1 MFCMGASDFWQ
12 ESCFLPRRGC
22 FLEGAQI
29 VRRTVVSDQQDRIMR
44 LFIEEAKEH
53 LDTLENGLVDLKST
67 MKDPESVQEMFRAAH
82 SVKGGAAM
90 LGLDS
95 IKTTAHRLEDC
106 FKVLKDGPV
115 KQVDQTAE
123 SLFLKG
129 VDTLKDLL
137 GRLEGPFGLRN
148 EEGEKLVQQVMP
160 VFAQL
165 ETHLDKLA
173 SGKVQAVAAG
183 SGAPAAPTAGPVP
196 ANFAV
201 EVMTLLKEMLQVFK
215 QKESAA
221 SRSELTAVCVR
232 LYKLGGKIETW
243 QNLVKTARSA
253 IVNPKNSY
261 KVLAPLI
268 IKELKEAGDLV
279 QVGKVKTIVPS
290 KNLLLLAASPKP
302 AEPSAPAVPAAPAAA
317 SKQVALPAEPKAV
330 VKLLLKTFNKKQLSE
345 IAKLL
350 VNAIKSSN

>member
-1 MFCMGASDFWQ
+1 MFCMGASDFCP
-12 ESCFLPRRGC
+12 ESRFLPRRGC

-165 ETHLDKLA
+165 ETHLNNLA
-173 SGKVQAVAAG
+173 SGKVLAVAAG
-183 SGAPAAPTAGPVP
+183 SRAPGVAQTAGAVP
-196 ANFAV
+196 ASFAV
-201 EVMTLLKEMLQVFK
+201 EVMALLKEMLQVFK

-232 LYKLGGKIETW
+232 IYKLGGKIETW
-243 QNLVKTARSA
+243 QNLVKTARGA

-268 IKELKEAGDLV
+268 IKELKDAGDLV
-279 QVGKVKTIVPS
+279 QGGKAKTIAPS

-302 AEPSAPAVPAAPAAA
+302 AEASAPAATAAV

-330 VKLLLKTFNKKQLSE
+330 VRLLLKTFNKKQLSE

-350 VNAIKSSN
+350 VHAIKSSS

>member
-1 MFCMGASDFWQ
+1 M
-12 ESCFLPRRGC
+12 
-22 FLEGAQI
+22 
-29 VRRTVVSDQQDRIMR
+29 SDQQDRIMR

-165 ETHLDKLA
+165 ETHLNKLA
-173 SGKVQAVAAG
+173 SGKVQAAG
-183 SGAPAAPTAGPVP
+183 SGTPAPTAGGVP

-243 QNLVKTARSA
+243 QNLVKTARAA

-302 AEPSAPAVPAAPAAA
+302 AEASAPAAPAAPAAA

>member
-1 MFCMGASDFWQ
+1 MGASDFWQ

-22 FLEGAQI
+22 FLEGAEI

-123 SLFLKG
+123 SLFLRG

-137 GRLEGPFGLRN
+137 ARLEGPFGLRN
-148 EEGEKLVQQVMP
+148 EEGEKLVQLVMP

-165 ETHLDKLA
+165 ETHLNNLA
-173 SGKVQAVAAG
+173 AGKVPAVAAVARAG
-183 SGAPAAPTAGPVP
+183 SATPTAGAVP

-201 EVMTLLKEMLQVFK
+201 EVMVLLKEMLQVFK

-221 SRSELTAVCVR
+221 SRQELAAVCVR
-232 LYKLGGKIETW
+232 LYKLGAKIEPW
-243 QNLVKTARSA
+243 QNLVKIARGA
-253 IVNPKNSY
+253 IVNSKNSY
-261 KVLAPLI
+261 KVLAPLV
-268 IKELKEAGDLV
+268 IKELKDAGDLV
-279 QVGKVKTIVPS
+279 QAGKVKTIAPS

-302 AEPSAPAVPAAPAAA
+302 AEVSAPAAPTAPAAA
-317 SKQVALPAEPKAV
+317 PQQVALPAEPKAV

-350 VNAIKSSN
+350 VHAIKSSAK

>member
-1 MFCMGASDFWQ
+1 M
-12 ESCFLPRRGC
+12 
-22 FLEGAQI
+22 
-29 VRRTVVSDQQDRIMR
+29 SDQQDRILR

-67 MKDPESVQEMFRAAH
+67 MKDPESLQEMFRAAH

-106 FKVLKDGPV
+106 FKILKDGPV

-129 VDTLKDLL
+129 VDTLKDLV
-137 GRLEGPFGLRN
+137 GQMEGPFGLRS
-148 EEGEKLVQQVMP
+148 EEGEKLVQQIMP
-160 VFAQL
+160 TFAQL
-165 ETHLDKLA
+165 ETHLNNLV
-173 SGKVQAVAAG
+173 SGKVPGVAAKSG
-183 SGAPAAPTAGPVP
+183 SSGAAQTVTAT
-196 ANFAV
+196 NFAAS
-201 EVMTLLKEMLQVFK
+201 VMVLLKEMLQVFK

-221 SRSELTAVCVR
+221 TRQQLSDVCVR
-232 LYKLGGKIETW
+232 LYKLGTGIETW
-243 QNLVKTARSA
+243 QNLVKTARFA
-253 IVNPKNSY
+253 IANPKNSY

-268 IKELKEAGDLV
+268 IKELKDAGDLV
-279 QVGKVKTIVPS
+279 QGGKVKAIAPS
-290 KNLLLLAASPKP
+290 KNLLLLATPPQAVASVP
-302 AEPSAPAVPAAPAAA
+302 ATAPATAPATTPATTPAAA
-317 SKQVALPAEPKAV
+317 SQPVALPAEPKAV

-350 VNAIKSSN
+350 IHAIKSSP

>member
-1 MFCMGASDFWQ
+1 MSN
-12 ESCFLPRRGC
+12 
-22 FLEGAQI
+22 
-29 VRRTVVSDQQDRIMR
+29 QQDRIMR

-90 LGLDS
+90 LSLDS

-123 SLFLKG
+123 SLFLRG

-137 GRLEGPFGLRN
+137 ARLEGPFGLRN

-165 ETHLDKLA
+165 ETHLNNLA
-173 SGKVQAVAAG
+173 AGKVAAVATPGSRAPGAAQTAG
-183 SGAPAAPTAGPVP
+183 SAP

-201 EVMTLLKEMLQVFK
+201 GVMVLLKEMLQVFK

-221 SRSELTAVCVR
+221 SRQELAAVCVR
-232 LYKLGGKIETW
+232 LYKLGAKIEPW
-243 QNLVKTARSA
+243 QNLVKTVRSA

-261 KVLAPLI
+261 KVLAPLA

-279 QVGKVKTIVPS
+279 QGGKVKTIAPS
-290 KNLLLLAASPKP
+290 KNLLLLAAAPKP
-302 AEPSAPAVPAAPAAA
+302 AEASATAAPAA
-317 SKQVALPAEPKAV
+317 SKPVALPAEPKAV

-350 VNAIKSSN
+350 IHALKSSS

>member
-1 MFCMGASDFWQ
+1 MFCMGASDSGQ

-22 FLEGAQI
+22 FLEGAEI

-165 ETHLDKLA
+165 ETHLNKLA
-173 SGKVQAVAAG
+173 SGKVQAAAG
-183 SGAPAAPTAGPVP
+183 SGTRAAPIAGAVP

-243 QNLVKTARSA
+243 QNLVKTARAA

-279 QVGKVKTIVPS
+279 QGGKVKTIVPS

-302 AEPSAPAVPAAPAAA
+302 AEASAPAAPAAPAAA

>member
-1 MFCMGASDFWQ
+1 MFCMGASDFSQ
-12 ESCFLPRRGC
+12 ESRFLPRTGC
-22 FLEGAQI
+22 FLEGAEI

-160 VFAQL
+160 LFAQL

-173 SGKVQAVAAG
+173 SSKQQAVAAG
-183 SGAPAAPTAGPVP
+183 PGAPVAPTAAAVP

-215 QKESAA
+215 QKESPA
-221 SRSELTAVCVR
+221 SRSELTAVCLR
-232 LYKLGGKIETW
+232 LYKLGGKIESW
-243 QNLVKTARSA
+243 QNLVKTARVA

-279 QVGKVKTIVPS
+279 QGGKVKAIVPS

-302 AEPSAPAVPAAPAAA
+302 AEAKTPAAPAAA

-330 VKLLLKTFNKKQLSE
+330 VNLLLKTFNKKQLSE

-350 VNAIKSSN
+350 IHAIKSSN

>member
-1 MFCMGASDFWQ
+1 MFCMGGSDFWQ

-95 IKTTAHRLEDC
+95 IKTTSHRLEDC

-165 ETHLDKLA
+165 ETHLNKLA
-173 SGKVQAVAAG
+173 SGKVQAAG
-183 SGAPAAPTAGPVP
+183 SGAPAAATAGAVP

-215 QKESAA
+215 QKESPA

-243 QNLVKTARSA
+243 QNLVKTARAA

-279 QVGKVKTIVPS
+279 QVGKVKAIVPS

-302 AEPSAPAVPAAPAAA
+302 AAPADPVAPAAA
-317 SKQVALPAEPKAV
+317 SKQVAFPAEPKAV

>member
-1 MFCMGASDFWQ
+1 
-12 ESCFLPRRGC
+12 
-22 FLEGAQI
+22 
-29 VRRTVVSDQQDRIMR
+29 VSNQQDRILR

-90 LGLDS
+90 LSLDS

-137 GRLEGPFGLRN
+137 ARLEGPFGLRN
-148 EEGEKLVQQVMP
+148 EEGEKLVLQVMP

-165 ETHLDKLA
+165 ETHLNNLA
-173 SGKVQAVAAG
+173 KGKVAATGAAG
-183 SGAPAAPTAGPVP
+183 AAKTGSAPP
-196 ANFAV
+196 ADFAV
-201 EVMTLLKEMLQVFK
+201 QVMALLKEMLQVFK

-221 SRSELTAVCVR
+221 SRQQLGLVCD
-232 LYKLGGKIETW
+232 KLGKLGTGIGTW
-243 QNLVKTARSA
+243 QTLIKFAKAATADS
-253 IVNPKNSY
+253 KNSF

-268 IKELKEAGDLV
+268 IKEVKEAGDLV
-279 QVGKVKTIVPS
+279 QGGKVKAIVPS
-290 KNLLLLAASPKP
+290 KNLQLL
-302 AEPSAPAVPAAPAAA
+302 AAA
-317 SKQVALPAEPKAV
+317 SKKAAASTPAAAPKETAAATKPVALPAEPKAV

-350 VNAIKSSN
+350 IHAIKSSS

>member
-1 MFCMGASDFWQ
+1 M
-12 ESCFLPRRGC
+12 
-22 FLEGAQI
+22 
-29 VRRTVVSDQQDRIMR
+29 SDQQDRIMR

-67 MKDPESVQEMFRAAH
+67 MKDPESLQEMFRAAH

-90 LGLDS
+90 LSLDS
-95 IKTTAHRLEDC
+95 IRTTAHRLEDC

-115 KQVDQTAE
+115 KQVDQKVE

-137 GRLEGPFGLRN
+137 ARLEGPFGLRN

-165 ETHLDKLA
+165 ETHLKNLA
-173 SGKVQAVAAG
+173 SGKAVAVAAAG
-183 SGAPAAPTAGPVP
+183 SRAPAAAQTAPGGQPS
-196 ANFAV
+196 FAV
-201 EVMTLLKEMLQVFK
+201 QVMVLLKEMLQVFK

-221 SRSELTAVCVR
+221 SRQELTAVCVR

-243 QNLVKTARSA
+243 QNLVKTARGA

-268 IKELKEAGDLV
+268 IKELKDAGDLV
-279 QVGKVKTIVPS
+279 QGPKVKTIAPS
-290 KNLLLLAASPKP
+290 KNLLLLAATPK
-302 AEPSAPAVPAAPAAA
+302 AAAAPATAPAAA
-317 SKQVALPAEPKAV
+317 ATVLKEVALPAEPKAV

-350 VNAIKSSN
+350 VHAIKSSS

>member
-1 MFCMGASDFWQ
+1 M
-12 ESCFLPRRGC
+12 
-22 FLEGAQI
+22 
-29 VRRTVVSDQQDRIMR
+29 SDQQDRIMR

-137 GRLEGPFGLRN
+137 GRLEGPFGLRK

-160 VFAQL
+160 LFAQL
-165 ETHLDKLA
+165 ETHLNKLA
-173 SGKVQAVAAG
+173 SGKQQAVAAG
-183 SGAPAAPTAGPVP
+183 SGAPAAPTAGAVS

-221 SRSELTAVCVR
+221 SRSELTAVCLR

-243 QNLVKTARSA
+243 QNLVKTARAA

-279 QVGKVKTIVPS
+279 QGGKVKAIVPS

-302 AEPSAPAVPAAPAAA
+302 AEASAPAPAAA

-330 VKLLLKTFNKKQLSE
+330 VNLLLKTFNKKQLSE

-350 VNAIKSSN
+350 VQALRASSN

>member
-1 MFCMGASDFWQ
+1 
-12 ESCFLPRRGC
+12 
-22 FLEGAQI
+22 
-29 VRRTVVSDQQDRIMR
+29 MR

-137 GRLEGPFGLRN
+137 GRLEGPFGLRK

-160 VFAQL
+160 LFAQL

-183 SGAPAAPTAGPVP
+183 SGAPAAPTAGAVP

-243 QNLVKTARSA
+243 QNLVKTARAA

-279 QVGKVKTIVPS
+279 QGGKVKAIVPS

-302 AEPSAPAVPAAPAAA
+302 AETSAAAAPAAA

>member
-1 MFCMGASDFWQ
+1 
-12 ESCFLPRRGC
+12 
-22 FLEGAQI
+22 
-29 VRRTVVSDQQDRIMR
+29 MR

-67 MKDPESVQEMFRAAH
+67 MKDPESLQEMFRAAH

-90 LGLDS
+90 LSLDS
-95 IKTTAHRLEDC
+95 IRTTAHRLEDC

-115 KQVDQTAE
+115 KQVDQKVE

-137 GRLEGPFGLRN
+137 ARLEGPFGLRN

-165 ETHLDKLA
+165 ETHLKNLA
-173 SGKVQAVAAG
+173 SGKVLAVAAG
-183 SGAPAAPTAGPVP
+183 SRGPAAAQTAGGVP
-196 ANFAV
+196 ANFAG
-201 EVMTLLKEMLQVFK
+201 EVMALLKEMLQVFK

-221 SRSELTAVCVR
+221 SRQELTALCLR

-243 QNLVKTARSA
+243 QNLVKIARGA

-261 KVLAPLI
+261 KVLAPMI
-268 IKELKEAGDLV
+268 IKELKDAGDLV
-279 QVGKVKTIVPS
+279 QTGKVKTIAPS
-290 KNLLLLAASPKP
+290 KNLLLLAAAAAAP
-302 AEPSAPAVPAAPAAA
+302 AAAAPAVEALAA

-350 VNAIKSSN
+350 IHAIKSSS

>member
-1 MFCMGASDFWQ
+1 M
-12 ESCFLPRRGC
+12 
-22 FLEGAQI
+22 
-29 VRRTVVSDQQDRIMR
+29 SDQQDRIMR

-90 LGLDS
+90 LSLDS

-123 SLFLKG
+123 SLFLRG

-137 GRLEGPFGLRN
+137 ARLEGPFGLRN

-165 ETHLDKLA
+165 ETHLNNLA
-173 SGKVQAVAAG
+173 AGKVQPVAVAGSRAPAVAQTAG
-183 SGAPAAPTAGPVP
+183 AAPT
-196 ANFAV
+196 NFAA
-201 EVMTLLKEMLQVFK
+201 EVMVLLKEMLQVFK

-221 SRSELTAVCVR
+221 SRQELTAVCAR

-243 QNLVKTARSA
+243 QNLVKTARGA

-268 IKELKEAGDLV
+268 IKEVKDAGDLV
-279 QVGKVKTIVPS
+279 QAGKVKTIAPS
-290 KNLLLLAASPKP
+290 KNLLLLAASPK
-302 AEPSAPAVPAAPAAA
+302 AAAAAPAAAAPAAAAA

-330 VKLLLKTFNKKQLSE
+330 VRLLLKTFNKKQLSE

-350 VNAIKSSN
+350 VHAIKSSS

>member
-1 MFCMGASDFWQ
+1 MGASDCSH
-12 ESCFLPRRGC
+12 ESRFLPRRGC
-22 FLEGAQI
+22 FQEGAEI

-148 EEGEKLVQQVMP
+148 EEGEKLVQEVMP
-160 VFAQL
+160 LFAQL

-173 SGKVQAVAAG
+173 SGKEQAVAAG
-183 SGAPAAPTAGPVP
+183 SGAPAAPTAGAVP

-215 QKESAA
+215 QKESPA
-221 SRSELTAVCVR
+221 SRSELTAVCLR
-232 LYKLGGKIETW
+232 LYKLGGKIESW
-243 QNLVKTARSA
+243 QNLVKTARVA

-279 QVGKVKTIVPS
+279 QGGKVKAIVPS

-302 AEPSAPAVPAAPAAA
+302 AEASGQAAPAAA

-330 VKLLLKTFNKKQLSE
+330 VNLLLKTFNKKQLSE

-350 VNAIKSSN
+350 VQALRASSN

>member
-1 MFCMGASDFWQ
+1 M
-12 ESCFLPRRGC
+12 
-22 FLEGAQI
+22 
-29 VRRTVVSDQQDRIMR
+29 SDQQDRIMR

-160 VFAQL
+160 LFAQL
-165 ETHLDKLA
+165 ETHLNKLA
-173 SGKVQAVAAG
+173 SGKQQAVAPG
-183 SGAPAAPTAGPVP
+183 PGAPAAPTAAAVP

-215 QKESAA
+215 QKESPA
-221 SRSELTAVCVR
+221 SRSELTAVCLR
-232 LYKLGGKIETW
+232 LYKLGGKIESW
-243 QNLVKTARSA
+243 QNLVKTARVA

-279 QVGKVKTIVPS
+279 QGGKVKAIVPS

-302 AEPSAPAVPAAPAAA
+302 AEVSGPAAPAAA

-330 VKLLLKTFNKKQLSE
+330 VNLLLKTFNKKQLSE

-350 VNAIKSSN
+350 VHAIKSSN

>member
-1 MFCMGASDFWQ
+1 
-12 ESCFLPRRGC
+12 
-22 FLEGAQI
+22 
-29 VRRTVVSDQQDRIMR
+29 VSNQQDRILR

-90 LGLDS
+90 LSLDS

-137 GRLEGPFGLRN
+137 ARLEGPFGLRN

-165 ETHLDKLA
+165 ETHLNNLA
-173 SGKVQAVAAG
+173 KGKVAATGAAG
-183 SGAPAAPTAGPVP
+183 AAKTGSAPP
-196 ANFAV
+196 ADFAV
-201 EVMTLLKEMLQVFK
+201 QVMALLKEMLQVFK

-221 SRSELTAVCVR
+221 SRQQLGLVCD
-232 LYKLGGKIETW
+232 KLGKLGTGIGTW
-243 QNLVKTARSA
+243 QTLIKFAKAATADS
-253 IVNPKNSY
+253 KNSF

-268 IKELKEAGDLV
+268 IKEVKEAGDLV
-279 QVGKVKTIVPS
+279 QGGKVKAIAPS
-290 KNLLLLAASPKP
+290 KNLQLLAAAAK
-302 AEPSAPAVPAAPAAA
+302 AKAATTAAAPKETAAA
-317 SKQVALPAEPKAV
+317 TKPVALPSEPKAV

-350 VNAIKSSN
+350 IHAIKSSA

>member
-1 MFCMGASDFWQ
+1 MSN
-12 ESCFLPRRGC
+12 
-22 FLEGAQI
+22 
-29 VRRTVVSDQQDRIMR
+29 QQDRILR

-90 LGLDS
+90 LSLDS

-137 GRLEGPFGLRN
+137 ARLEGPFGLRN

-165 ETHLDKLA
+165 ETHLNNLA
-173 SGKVQAVAAG
+173 QGKAA
-183 SGAPAAPTAGPVP
+183 APAATVGSAKAGSAPP
-196 ANFAV
+196 ANFVAQ
-201 EVMTLLKEMLQVFK
+201 VMVLLKEMLELFK

-221 SRSELTAVCVR
+221 SRQQLGLVCD
-232 LYKLGGKIETW
+232 KLGKLGSGIATW
-243 QNLVKTARSA
+243 QTLIKTAKA
-253 IVNPKNSY
+253 ATADPKNSF
-261 KVLAPLI
+261 KALAPLI
-268 IKELKEAGDLV
+268 IKEVKEAGDLV
-279 QVGKVKTIVPS
+279 QGGKVKAIAPS
-290 KNLLLLAASPKP
+290 KNLQLLAAAAK
-302 AEPSAPAVPAAPAAA
+302 AKAATTAAAPKETAAA
-317 SKQVALPAEPKAV
+317 TKPVALPSEPKAV

-350 VNAIKSSN
+350 IHAIKSSS

>member
-1 MFCMGASDFWQ
+1 M
-12 ESCFLPRRGC
+12 
-22 FLEGAQI
+22 
-29 VRRTVVSDQQDRIMR
+29 SDQQDRIMR

-165 ETHLDKLA
+165 ETHLNNLA
-173 SGKVQAVAAG
+173 SGKVLAVAAG
-183 SGAPAAPTAGPVP
+183 SRAPGVAQTAGAVP
-196 ANFAV
+196 ASFAV
-201 EVMTLLKEMLQVFK
+201 EVMALLKEMLQVFK

-232 LYKLGGKIETW
+232 IYKLGGKIETW
-243 QNLVKTARSA
+243 QNLVKTARGA

-268 IKELKEAGDLV
+268 IKELKDAGDLV
-279 QVGKVKTIVPS
+279 QGGKAKTIAPS

-302 AEPSAPAVPAAPAAA
+302 AEASAPAATAAV

-330 VKLLLKTFNKKQLSE
+330 VRLLLKTFNKKQLSE

-350 VNAIKSSN
+350 VHAIKSSS

>member
-1 MFCMGASDFWQ
+1 MSN
-12 ESCFLPRRGC
+12 
-22 FLEGAQI
+22 
-29 VRRTVVSDQQDRIMR
+29 QQDRILR

-90 LGLDS
+90 LSLDS

-129 VDTLKDLL
+129 VDTLKDLVK
-137 GRLEGPFGLRN
+137 RLEGPFGLRN

-165 ETHLDKLA
+165 ETHLNNLA
-173 SGKVQAVAAG
+173 SGKVSAAAAG
-183 SGAPAAPTAGPVP
+183 SGSVRTAQTATGTT

-201 EVMTLLKEMLQVFK
+201 QVMALLKEMLQVFK
-215 QKESAA
+215 QKESIATREQLA
-221 SRSELTAVCVR
+221 AVCVR
-232 LYKLGGKIETW
+232 LNKLGTGIETW
-243 QNLVKTARSA
+243 QSLVKTARVA
-253 IVNPKNSY
+253 ISNPKNSY

-268 IKELKEAGDLV
+268 IKELKDAGDLV
-279 QVGKVKTIVPS
+279 QAGKVKTIAPS
-290 KNLLLLAASPKP
+290 KNLLLLVAAPK
-302 AEPSAPAVPAAPAAA
+302 AAASAPAAPAATAAPAAA

-350 VNAIKSSN
+350 IHAIKSSP

>member
-1 MFCMGASDFWQ
+1 
-12 ESCFLPRRGC
+12 
-22 FLEGAQI
+22 
-29 VRRTVVSDQQDRIMR
+29 
-44 LFIEEAKEH
+44 
-53 LDTLENGLVDLKST
+53 

-137 GRLEGPFGLRN
+137 GRLEGPFGLRK

-160 VFAQL
+160 LFAQL

-173 SGKVQAVAAG
+173 SGKQEAVAAG
-183 SGAPAAPTAGPVP
+183 SGAPAAPTAGAVP

-221 SRSELTAVCVR
+221 SRSELTAVCLR

-243 QNLVKTARSA
+243 QNLVKTARAA

-279 QVGKVKTIVPS
+279 QGGKVKAIVPS

-302 AEPSAPAVPAAPAAA
+302 AEASPPAAAAAA

-330 VKLLLKTFNKKQLSE
+330 VNLLLKTFNKKQLSE

-350 VNAIKSSN
+350 VNALRASSN

>member
-1 MFCMGASDFWQ
+1 M
-12 ESCFLPRRGC
+12 
-22 FLEGAQI
+22 
-29 VRRTVVSDQQDRIMR
+29 SDQQDRILR

-67 MKDPESVQEMFRAAH
+67 MKDPESLQEMFRAAH

-106 FKVLKDGPV
+106 FKILKDGPV

-129 VDTLKDLL
+129 VDTLKDLV
-137 GRLEGPFGLRN
+137 GQMEGPFGLRS
-148 EEGEKLVQQVMP
+148 EEGEKLVQQIMP
-160 VFAQL
+160 TFAQL
-165 ETHLDKLA
+165 ETHLHNLV
-173 SGKVQAVAAG
+173 SGKVPGVAAKSG
-183 SGAPAAPTAGPVP
+183 SSGAAQTVTAT
-196 ANFAV
+196 NFAAS
-201 EVMTLLKEMLQVFK
+201 VMVLLKEMLQVFK

-221 SRSELTAVCVR
+221 TRQQLSDVCVR
-232 LYKLGGKIETW
+232 LYKLGTGIETW
-243 QNLVKTARSA
+243 QNLVKTARVA
-253 IVNPKNSY
+253 ITNPKNSY

-268 IKELKEAGDLV
+268 IKELKDAGDLV
-279 QVGKVKTIVPS
+279 QGGKVKAIAPS
-290 KNLLLLAASPKP
+290 KNLLLLATPPQAAKVP
-302 AEPSAPAVPAAPAAA
+302 ATAPATAPATTPATTPAAA
-317 SKQVALPAEPKAV
+317 SQPVALPAEPKAV

-350 VNAIKSSN
+350 IHAIKSSP